1 MITANNFKDVINLI
15 DSESLTNAIN
25 DNNDY
30 ILLNLY
36 IFNSGA
42 IAEIASVKYS
52 ENLEQEASYNGD
64 LFIDKDNFLRLL
76 EDNNINF

>member
-15 DSESLTNAIN
+15 DSKLLINAIN

-30 ILLNLY
+30 LLINLY
-36 IFNSGA
+36 IFNAGA
-42 IAEIASVKYS
+42 TAEITSVEYS
-52 ENLEQEASYNGD
+52 ENLEQEAHDNGN
-64 LFIDKDNFLRLL
+64 LFIDKDNFLQLL